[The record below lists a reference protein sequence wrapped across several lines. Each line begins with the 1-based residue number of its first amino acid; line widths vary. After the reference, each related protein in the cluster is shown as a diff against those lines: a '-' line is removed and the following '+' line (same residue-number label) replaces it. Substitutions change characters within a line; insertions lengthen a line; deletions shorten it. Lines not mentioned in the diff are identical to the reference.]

1 MNLLESQVSFFNSIT
16 RTEVVRKPYS
26 LRDCIN
32 DIKTGTY
39 REQVE
44 RIRSGNTELKK
55 QLPAIATHGVFRDFR
70 EKKDFILASG
80 IIIIDLDNLTDDL
93 EEVKED
99 IMSSFD
105 YVFSVMVSPSGKGI
119 KALCFVEPDFVTSD
133 NYRDISKYLSRDFI
147 GYGGDLD
154 YLSITDCLIMT
165 WDPKILVNYEVIPAN
180 VYLKEKPTHTVELE
194 PLDENKT
201 LWDDVEEFYMTVLS
215 ENIEQNS
222 SNNFHYLQMA
232 MLDLKKYGFEHP
244 KEDLS
249 FVIDYAEAVHK
260 RSKDNK
266 KRFLELVEI
275 CKKYPQ
281 TLWPYRTTRD
291 YVEEDEEPDYDYS
304 EFIKKPE
311 QPSNTNSREETDD
324 EDNEGLVD
332 YDLFIERVIQVAME
346 GDRVGAEIS
355 LRSFADIFRF
365 RGSGILTVTGIPG
378 HGKAQPLD
386 SLIYTPTGS
395 IRMGDIK
402 IGTEVLTKGGT
413 TKVTGIFPQGKK
425 EVYKVTFTDH
435 SSTKC
440 CKEHLW
446 SVVDLGDNKKSSKGK
461 FITIPLEEIIRNGL
475 KIGKAPWESSR
486 YKIPVLQSNFK
497 SQEVKLDP
505 YLLGLLIGD
514 GVLSGGTP
522 MFSNSDIDI
531 IEHLQ
536 KEVEKVGCKIR
547 SRWIDEDNC
556 YEIII
561 SKTKNSRTK
570 SYIHQSII
578 DLGLDK
584 NSINKFIPKEYLF
597 NSVEV
602 RMGILRGLMDTDGCV
617 DNYTASYLSTSSKQL
632 ALDFQNLVRSL
643 GGTSIIQENIATY
656 TYKGVKKTSSNLT
669 YRVSVRLPNSLGS
682 PFLNCKFKRDRY
694 ENRINRDPWR
704 FIRSIELVSNEET
717 QCIMVENES
726 HLYFTDDFIVT
737 HNTEFID
744 QCILDLARLHNQET
758 LIAGFEQTPEE
769 HVLKLTR
776 KMIGKDI
783 GCKSYLS
790 SKENIEEIKRVSKY
804 IISKIKHI
812 NTISQGSDIT
822 NLLKVAAKQIQ
833 KSRENNNIGVKYVVI
848 DPYNMLSIKGSR
860 LQGFEKVEEILR
872 KITIFSHQM
881 EVMVI
886 LVAHPVKIK
895 KDEKTKM
902 YEVPDF
908 YSVKGSSAFFEMSY
922 HGLVVYREGYL
933 SSDKVLVRVLKVK
946 QANLGKTMEEVY
958 LGYDKNSGRYIPLDE
973 DGNEESGDHRT
984 KDWLSLVK
992 KEYLI

>member
-26 LRDCIN
+26 LGDCIN
-32 DIKTGTY
+32 DIKIGTY
-39 REQVE
+39 KEQVKK
-44 RIRSGNTELKK
+44 IRGGNTELKK

-133 NYRDISKYLSRDFI
+133 NYRDIGKYLSRDFT

-194 PLDENKT
+194 PLDENKA

-260 RSKDNK
+260 RSKDNN

-281 TLWPYRTTRD
+281 THWPYRTTRD

-311 QPSNTNSREETDD
+311 QPSNTDSKGETDS

-355 LRSFADIFRF
+355 LSSFADIFRF

-386 SLIYTPTGS
+386 SVVYTPTGS
-395 IRMGDIK
+395 VKMGDIK
-402 IGTEVLTKGGT
+402 IGDTVLTKGGS
-413 TKVTGIFPQGKK
+413 TKVIGIFPQGKK
-425 EVYKVTFTDH
+425 DVYEVTFSDH
-435 SSTKC
+435 SSTRC
-440 CKEHLW
+440 CSEHLW
-446 SVVDLGDNKKSSKGK
+446 EVINTTKKNQIEVIQLSEMIGNLTTGK
-461 FITIPLEEIIRNGL
+461 HPW
-475 KIGKAPWESSR
+475 IGSR
-486 YKIPVLQSNFK
+486 YKIPTLVSHFETREL
-497 SQEVKLDP
+497 ELDP
-505 YLLGLLIGD
+505 YTLGLLIGD
-514 GVLSGGTP
+514 ESLTQGSITFYSP
-522 MFSNSDIDI
+522 EIDI
-531 IEHLQ
+531 INHLEA
-536 KEVEKVGCKIR
+536 EVNKVGCKIKSNWR
-547 SRWIDEDNC
+547 EDNNC
-556 YEIII
+556 YEVII
-561 SKTKNSRTK
+561 SKSKNGRTP
-570 SYIHQSII
+570 SYIRTVV
-578 DLGLDK
+578 DK
-584 NSINKFIPKEYLF
+584 LKLNKTGVYKFIPECYLY
-597 NSVEV
+597 NSVQN
-602 RMGILRGLMDTDGCV
+602 RLGLLRGLMDTDGV
-617 DNYTASYLSTSSKQL
+617 IDNASTPYLSTSSRQL
-632 ALDFQNLVRSL
+632 AIDFQKLVRSL
-643 GGTSIIQENIATY
+643 GGSSILSESPSTY
-656 TYKGVKKTSSNLT
+656 TYKGEKKVSSNLT
-669 YRVSVRLPNSLGS
+669 YRVSVKIPKELGI
-682 PFLNCKFKRDRY
+682 PFLNSKHKVDRFNSRKHKEPFRY
-694 ENRINRDPWR
+694 VKK
-704 FIRSIELVSNEET
+704 IELVSNQET
-717 QCIMVENES
+717 QCIMVEDKS

-776 KMIGKDI
+776 KMIGRDI
-783 GCKSYLS
+783 GCKSYLGS
-790 SKENIEEIKRVSKY
+790 RENIEEIKRVSKY

-822 NLLKVAAKQIQ
+822 NLLKVVAKQIQ

-973 DGNEESGDHRT
+973 DGNEEGGDHRT
-984 KDWLSLVK
+984 KDWLNLVK

>member
-1 MNLLESQVSFFNSIT
+1 MNLLKSEVSFFNSIT
-16 RTEVVRKPYS
+16 QTEVVRKPYS
-26 LRDCIN
+26 IHDCIN
-32 DIKTGTY
+32 DIKNGTY
-39 REQVE
+39 KELVE
-44 RIRSGNTELKK
+44 KVRKGNTVLKK

-80 IIIIDLDNLTDDL
+80 LIIIDLDDLTDDL

-105 YVFSVMVSPSGKGI
+105 YVFSVMVSPSGKGL
-119 KALCFVEPDFVTSD
+119 KVLCFVEPDLVTAD
-133 NYRDISKYLSRDFI
+133 NYRDIGKSLSSNFVV
-147 GYGGDLD
+147 YGGSLD

-165 WDPKILVNYEVIPAN
+165 WDPNILVNYEVVPAS

-281 TLWPYRTTRD
+281 THWPYRTTRD

-311 QPSNTNSREETDD
+311 QPSNTDSKEETDD

-332 YDLFIERVIQVAME
+332 YNLFVERVIQVAME

-378 HGKAQPLD
+378 HGK
-386 SLIYTPTGS
+386 
-395 IRMGDIK
+395 
-402 IGTEVLTKGGT
+402 
-413 TKVTGIFPQGKK
+413 
-425 EVYKVTFTDH
+425 
-435 SSTKC
+435 
-440 CKEHLW
+440 
-446 SVVDLGDNKKSSKGK
+446 
-461 FITIPLEEIIRNGL
+461 
-475 KIGKAPWESSR
+475 
-486 YKIPVLQSNFK
+486 
-497 SQEVKLDP
+497 
-505 YLLGLLIGD
+505 
-514 GVLSGGTP
+514 
-522 MFSNSDIDI
+522 
-531 IEHLQ
+531 
-536 KEVEKVGCKIR
+536 
-547 SRWIDEDNC
+547 
-556 YEIII
+556 
-561 SKTKNSRTK
+561 
-570 SYIHQSII
+570 
-578 DLGLDK
+578 
-584 NSINKFIPKEYLF
+584 
-597 NSVEV
+597 
-602 RMGILRGLMDTDGCV
+602 
-617 DNYTASYLSTSSKQL
+617 
-632 ALDFQNLVRSL
+632 
-643 GGTSIIQENIATY
+643 
-656 TYKGVKKTSSNLT
+656 
-669 YRVSVRLPNSLGS
+669 
-682 PFLNCKFKRDRY
+682 
-694 ENRINRDPWR
+694 
-704 FIRSIELVSNEET
+704 
-717 QCIMVENES
+717 
-726 HLYFTDDFIVT
+726 
-737 HNTEFID
+737 TEFID

-776 KMIGKDI
+776 KMVGRDI

-812 NTISQGSDIT
+812 NTINQGSDIT
-822 NLLKVAAKQIQ
+822 NLLGVAAKQIQ
-833 KSRENNNIGVKYVVI
+833 KSRENNIGVKYVVI

-984 KDWLSLVK
+984 KDWLNLVK

>member
-16 RTEVVRKPYS
+16 KTEVVRKPYS

-39 REQVE
+39 KEQVE
-44 RIRSGNTELKK
+44 EIRNGNTGLKK
-55 QLPAIATHGVFRDFR
+55 KLPAIATHGVFRDFR

-105 YVFSVMVSPSGKGI
+105 YVFSAMVSSSGKGI
-119 KALCFVEPDFVTSD
+119 KVLCFVEPDFVTSE
-133 NYRDISKYLSRDFI
+133 NYRDIGKYLSKDFI
-147 GYGGDLD
+147 GYGGSLD
-154 YLSITDCLIMT
+154 YLSVTDCLIMT
-165 WDPKILVNYEVIPAN
+165 WDPKILVNYEVTPAN

-201 LWDDVEEFYMTVLS
+201 LWDDVEEFYVTVLS
-215 ENIEQNS
+215 DSIEQNS

-260 RSKDNK
+260 RSGDNK

-281 TLWPYRTTRD
+281 THWPYKTTRD
-291 YVEEDEEPDYDYS
+291 SVQDEEEFDYDYS

-311 QPSNTNSREETDD
+311 QPSNTNSKEETE
-324 EDNEGLVD
+324 EDGNEGLVD
-332 YDLFIERVIQVAME
+332 YNLFTDKVIQVAME

-355 LRSFADIFRF
+355 LKSFADIFRF

-395 IRMGDIK
+395 IKMGDIK
-402 IGTEVLTKGGT
+402 VGDTVLTRGGS
-413 TKVTGIFPQGKK
+413 TKVVGVFPQGKK
-425 EVYKVTFTDH
+425 DIYKVSFSDH

-440 CKEHLW
+440 CEGHLW
-446 SVVDLGDNKKSSKGK
+446 EVKNVVTKKTEIKQLSEMIGNLTTGKHPWIGSK
-461 FITIPLEEIIRNGL
+461 
-475 KIGKAPWESSR
+475 
-486 YKIPVLQSNFK
+486 YKIPSLISHFESK
-497 SQEVKLDP
+497 ELKLDP
-505 YLLGLLIGD
+505 YILGLLIRD
-514 GVLSGGTP
+514 GSLTQSSMTFYSPEIEIISYLEQELS
-522 MFSNSDIDI
+522 
-531 IEHLQ
+531 
-536 KEVEKVGCKIR
+536 KVGCKVNPTLQKD
-547 SRWIDEDNC
+547 SNC
-556 YEIII
+556 YEVVI
-561 SKTKNSRTK
+561 SKSSEKLGNKKATSHVTRV
-570 SYIHQSII
+570 IR
-578 DLGLDK
+578 DLGLDT
-584 NSINKFIPKEYLF
+584 NPISRFIPTDYLY
-597 NSVEV
+597 NSVEN
-602 RMGILRGLMDTDGCV
+602 RLALLRGLMDTNGVIDK
-617 DNYTASYLSTSSKQL
+617 NATPYLSTSSKQL
-632 ALDFQNLVRSL
+632 AYDFQKLVQSL
-643 GGTSIIQENIATY
+643 GGNSIISENVATY
-656 TYKGVKKTSSNLT
+656 TYKGEKRTSKNLA
-669 YRVSVRLPNSLGS
+669 YRVSVKISSELGS
-682 PFLNCKFKRDRY
+682 PFSKCRHKLEKFNSRVHKEPFRY
-694 ENRINRDPWR
+694 IKK
-704 FIRSIELVSNEET
+704 IELVSNEEA
-717 QCIMVENES
+717 QCIMVEDQS

-737 HNTEFID
+737 HNTEYID
-744 QCILDLARLHNQET
+744 QCILDLARLHNHET
-758 LIAGFEQTPEE
+758 LVAGFEQTPEE

-790 SKENIEEIKRVSKY
+790 SRENIEEVKRVSKY
-804 IISKIKHI
+804 VISKIRHI
-812 NTISQGSDIT
+812 DTISQGSDIT

-833 KSRENNNIGVKYVVI
+833 KSRENSNIGVKYVVI

-946 QANLGKTMEEVY
+946 QANLGKTMEEVH
-958 LGYDKNSGRYIPLDE
+958 LGYDRNSSRYIPLDE

-984 KDWLSLVK
+984 KDWLNLVK